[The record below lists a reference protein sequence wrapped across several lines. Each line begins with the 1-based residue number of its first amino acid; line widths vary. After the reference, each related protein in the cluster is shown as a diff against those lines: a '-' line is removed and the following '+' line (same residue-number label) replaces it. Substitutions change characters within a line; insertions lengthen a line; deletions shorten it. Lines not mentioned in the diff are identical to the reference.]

1 MYTVLFKE
9 TGYKIYIQW
18 VPPLVIFLSLITV
31 KLICSFLI
39 SILIPIQLLAKGFI
53 TRRFHRDLG
62 LKMWKKADV
71 PVYAEGTESS
81 GIGRCFPKQEVTGLK
96 FTNYI
101 YLIALQT

>member
-1 MYTVLFKE
+1 MESNIVLEPGCRWVANSFCCAKKTRRKKEAVKVMYTVLFKE

-62 LKMWKKADV
+62 LKM
-71 PVYAEGTESS
+71 
-81 GIGRCFPKQEVTGLK
+81 
-96 FTNYI
+96 
-101 YLIALQT
+101 